1 MATDPTKNF
10 PKKPLNNYI
19 RYSSMG
25 LQMGLTIFFMAWAG
39 VKLDQ
44 YLKLTFPIFT
54 LVLTLASVAGV
65 IYYFIKQ
72 VSKK

>member
-1 MATDPTKNF
+1 
-10 PKKPLNNYI
+10 
-19 RYSSMG
+19 MG
-25 LQMGLTIFFMAWAG
+25 LQMGMTIFCMAWAG

-65 IYYFIKQ
+65 MYYFIKQ

>member
-1 MATDPTKNF
+1 MATDPTKNL
-10 PKKPLNNYI
+10 PKKPLNNYL

-25 LQMGLTIFFMAWAG
+25 LQMGMTILCMAWAG

-65 IYYFIKQ
+65 MYYFIKQ

>member
-1 MATDPTKNF
+1 MANDPTKNS
-10 PKKPLNNYI
+10 PKKPLNNYL

-25 LQMGLTIFFMAWAG
+25 VQMGMTIFCMAWAG
-39 VKLDQ
+39 VKLDE

-54 LVLTLASVAGV
+54 LLLTLASVAGV
-65 IYYFIKQ
+65 MYYFIKQ

>member
-1 MATDPTKNF
+1 MANDPQKNS

-25 LQMGLTIFFMAWAG
+25 LQMGMTIFCMAWAG

-44 YLKLTFPIFT
+44 YLELTFPAFT

-65 IYYFIKQ
+65 MYYFIKQ

>member
-1 MATDPTKNF
+1 MANDPLKNS

-25 LQMGLTIFFMAWAG
+25 LQMGMSIFCMAWAG
-39 VKLDQ
+39 VKLDR
-44 YLKLTFPIFT
+44 YFELTFPAFT
-54 LVLTLASVAGV
+54 LVLTLASVVGV
-65 IYYFIKQ
+65 MYYFIKQ